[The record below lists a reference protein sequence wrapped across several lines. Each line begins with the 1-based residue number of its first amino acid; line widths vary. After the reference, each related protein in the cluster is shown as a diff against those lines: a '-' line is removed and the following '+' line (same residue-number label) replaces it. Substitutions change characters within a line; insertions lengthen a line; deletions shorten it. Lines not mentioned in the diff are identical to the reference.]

1 MPQANAT
8 MNIIKPN
15 DHTSIIEV
23 NGEITAYA
31 ENALM
36 EAYNSINLP
45 EIRNIILDF
54 THMDYMNSS
63 GIGLLITLLVRA
75 NRQGQKLFATGLN
88 EHYRRIFELTRLNEA
103 INIFPS
109 VDEAIAAAV

>member
-15 DHTSIIEV
+15 DHTNIIEI

-54 THMDYMNSS
+54 TNMEYMNSS

-88 EHYRRIFELTRLNEA
+88 AHYRRIFELTRLNEA
-103 INIFPS
+103 IHIYPS
-109 VDEAIAAAV
+109 VDEAMVAAV

>member
-23 NGEITAYA
+23 NGEITASA
-31 ENALM
+31 ENSLM

-45 EIRNIILDF
+45 GIRNIILDF
-54 THMDYMNSS
+54 NHMDYMNSS

-109 VDEAIAAAV
+109 VEEAVAAAV